1 MYQRIKASLMNPKK
15 IVDYLNDKFYI
26 TVIYVI
32 VFALLF
38 SLPYLLIM
46 KDFGSSVKSTMAKSL
61 KNADEIEYVIEN
73 GKLVSL
79 IEENKTHIIKF
90 DKTSLNNFTLVIG
103 DNLDSIEK
111 DITNPTL
118 IIQYANDGIY
128 FCQSALLTAKTKLID
143 YTDSFVD
150 LRLINDGNLD
160 SINGM
165 LKYVDLFIDQY
176 KVIIYSIGIPTVL
189 VYSAMEILFTTLM
202 STVLLLIFFGRNG
215 IKFGQIFKVTLYCSL
230 PTVVGL
236 LLTML
241 FSSWPIAGIFNHI
254 GFCATTCFAIIAINE
269 LNKRNILKKNEG
281 NENESI

>member
-1 MYQRIKASLMNPKK
+1 M
-15 IVDYLNDKFYI
+15 
-26 TVIYVI
+26 
-32 VFALLF
+32 
-38 SLPYLLIM
+38 
-46 KDFGSSVKSTMAKSL
+46 
-61 KNADEIEYVIEN
+61 
-73 GKLVSL
+73 
-79 IEENKTHIIKF
+79 
-90 DKTSLNNFTLVIG
+90 
-103 DNLDSIEK
+103 
-111 DITNPTL
+111 
-118 IIQYANDGIY
+118 
-128 FCQSALLTAKTKLID
+128 
-143 YTDSFVD
+143 D

-241 FSSWPIAGIFNHI
+241 FSSWSIAGIFNHI